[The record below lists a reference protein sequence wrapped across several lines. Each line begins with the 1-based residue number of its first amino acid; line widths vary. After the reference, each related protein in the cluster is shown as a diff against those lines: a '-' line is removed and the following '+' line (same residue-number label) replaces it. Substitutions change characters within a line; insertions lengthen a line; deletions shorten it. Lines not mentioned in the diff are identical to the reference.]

1 VWVEVERTALPGIGL
16 RHEFVTAKGQHA
28 AVVSHVSGRR
38 DVVIY
43 RPDDPDTVAA
53 TLSLST
59 DEANGVA
66 ELLGTARIVE
76 RLADLQRQVV
86 GLSTVQVP
94 IIAGSPYDGRTL
106 GDTRAR
112 TRTGASIVA
121 VIRAGGIIGSPRP
134 DFVFHTG
141 DLVVVVGTAEAA
153 QAAADVFAQ
162 G

>member
-1 VWVEVERTALPGIGL
+1 VEVERTALPGIGL
-16 RHEFVTAKGQHA
+16 RHEFVTGKGQHA

-38 DVVIY
+38 DIVIY
-43 RPDDPDTVAA
+43 RPQDPDTVQA
-53 TLSLST
+53 TLSLSI

-66 ELLGTARIVE
+66 ELLGTSRIVE

-86 GLSTVQVP
+86 GLATIQVP
-94 IIAGSPYDGRTL
+94 ITAGSPYDGRTL

-134 DFVFHTG
+134 DFVFHPG
-141 DLVVVVGTAEAA
+141 DLVVVVGTAEGAEGVT
-153 QAAADVFAQ
+153 DLFAR

>member
-1 VWVEVERTALPGIGL
+1 MEVERTALPGIGL
-16 RHEFVTAKGQHA
+16 RHEFVTEKGQHA

-43 RPDDPDTVAA
+43 RPHDPDTVLA
-53 TLSLST
+53 TLSLSP
-59 DEANGVA
+59 DEANGLA
-66 ELLGTARIVE
+66 ELLGTSRIVE

-86 GLSTVQVP
+86 GLSTVQIP

-134 DFVFHTG
+134 DFVFHAG
-141 DLVVVVGTAEAA
+141 DLVVVVGTADGA
-153 QAAADVFAQ
+153 QATADLFDQ

>member
-1 VWVEVERTALPGIGL
+1 VEVERTALPGIGL
-16 RHEFVTAKGQHA
+16 RHEFVTEKGQRA

-38 DVVIY
+38 DVVLY
-43 RPDDPDTVAA
+43 RPHDPDTVLA

-59 DEANGVA
+59 DEANGLA
-66 ELLGTARIVE
+66 ELLGTSRIVE

-86 GLSTVQVP
+86 GLATVQVP

-134 DFVFHTG
+134 DFEFHAG
-141 DLVVVVGTAEAA
+141 DLVVVVGTADGA
-153 QAAADVFAQ
+153 QATADLFDQ

>member
-1 VWVEVERTALPGIGL
+1 VEVERTALPGIGL
-16 RHEFVTAKGQHA
+16 RHEFYTDKGQHA

-38 DVVIY
+38 DIVIY
-43 RPDDPDTVAA
+43 RQHDPDSVAA

-59 DEANGVA
+59 DEANGIA

-76 RLADLQRQVV
+76 RLDALQRQVV
-86 GLSTVQVP
+86 GLATVQVP

-134 DFVFHTG
+134 DFIFHPG
-141 DLVVVVGTAEAA
+141 DLAVVVGTEEGTRAT
-153 QAAADVFAQ
+153 ADLFEQ

>member
-1 VWVEVERTALPGIGL
+1 MDVERTALPGIGL
-16 RHEFVTAKGQHA
+16 RHEFRTSKGQLA

-38 DVVIY
+38 DIVLY
-43 RPDDPDTVAA
+43 AAGDPDTITA
-53 TLSLST
+53 TLSLTT

-86 GLSTVQVP
+86 GLQTTQIPVM
-94 IIAGSPYDGRTL
+94 AGSPFDGRTL
-106 GDTRAR
+106 GDTQAR

-121 VIRAGGIIGSPRP
+121 VIRGGEILASPRP
-134 DFVFHTG
+134 DFLFHPG
-141 DLVVVVGTAEAA
+141 DLVVAVGTAEGTGAV
-153 QAAADVFAQ
+153 ADIFRA

>member
-1 VWVEVERTALPGIGL
+1 MDAERTALPGIGL
-16 RHEFVTAKGQHA
+16 RHEFRTEKGQQA

-38 DVVIY
+38 DLVIY
-43 RPDDPDTVAA
+43 SADDPDTVTA
-53 TLSLST
+53 TLSLNT

-76 RLADLQRQVV
+76 RLADLQRQVT
-86 GLSTVQVP
+86 GLKTVQVP

-106 GDTRAR
+106 GGTQAR

-121 VIRAGGIIGSPRP
+121 VIRAGEILASPRP
-134 DFVFHTG
+134 DFVFQPG
-141 DLVVVVGTAEAA
+141 DLVVVVGTADGTAGVSDILA
-153 QAAADVFAQ
+153 R

>member
-1 VWVEVERTALPGIGL
+1 MEVERTALPGIGL

-28 AVVSHVSGRR
+28 AVVSYVSGRR
-38 DVVIY
+38 DIVIY
-43 RPDDPDTVAA
+43 RPDDPDTVLA

-59 DEANGVA
+59 DEANGLA

-86 GLSTVQVP
+86 GLTTVQLP
-94 IIAGSPYDGRTL
+94 IIAGSPYDGRSL
-106 GDTRAR
+106 GDTRVR
-112 TRTGASIVA
+112 TRTSASIVA

-134 DFVFHTG
+134 DFIFHTG

-153 QAAADVFAQ
+153 RAATDVFVQ

>member
-1 VWVEVERTALPGIGL
+1 VEVERTALPGIGL
-16 RHEFVTAKGQHA
+16 RHEFYTEKGQHA

-43 RPDDPDTVAA
+43 RQHDPDSVAA

-59 DEANGVA
+59 DEANGIA

-76 RLADLQRQVV
+76 RLNDLQRQVV
-86 GLSTVQVP
+86 GLATLQVP
-94 IIAGSPYDGRTL
+94 IMAGGPYDGRTL
-106 GDTRAR
+106 GDTQTR

-121 VIRAGGIIGSPRP
+121 VVRGGGIIGSPRP
-134 DFVFHTG
+134 DFVFEPG
-141 DLVVVVGTAEAA
+141 DLVVVVGTIEGT
-153 QAAADVFAQ
+153 QAAAELFAT